1 MTRVALRTLFG
12 TAFSEAAGIGSIF
25 WDIRK
30 GISGF
35 QDGKVLI
42 LDDKSVILPKF

>member
-12 TAFSEAAGIGSIF
+12 TAFPEAAGIGSIF
-25 WDIRK
+25 LGYQER
-30 GISGF
+30 ISGF